1 MKNNETYIDL
11 IISACKKIG
20 DFTKGMDEQ
29 KFLDTDIAQSAVMM
43 QLQVIGELAKKI
55 EDNSKKEIDVP
66 WKLITG
72 LRDII
77 SHDYFSLNVTDI
89 WDVVANNIPELEKAL
104 LEYLH
109 GRGLEYMPPFD
120 DTTHLME

>member
-11 IISACKKIG
+11 IISACKKIEE
-20 DFTKGMDEQ
+20 FTLGMNET
-29 KFLDTDIAQSAVMM
+29 KFKESSITQSAVMM

-55 EDNSKKEIDVP
+55 EDDSKKEINVP

-89 WDVVANNIPELEKAL
+89 WKVVDSNIPELEKAL

-109 GRGLEYMPPFD
+109 RQGLEYMPPFD
-120 DTTHLME
+120 DTSHLME